1 MARQGGF
8 TLIEM
13 VSVIVITGILATV
26 VGMNISR
33 PIQGFMDTARR
44 AELVDKAETA
54 LNRMTREIRL
64 ALPNSI
70 RISGVTLEFLR
81 TLTGGRYRARL
92 DPGGGSDLLDFTTNA
107 DTFDVLGGMP
117 NLLNIVAGGGG
128 QGACLNGLIDCLVIF
143 NTGQSGADAYRG
155 DNIAGISLVNKGPP
169 VVQLGFDNSDVGG
182 WRFPFSSPRQRF
194 YVVDTPVSFVCD
206 LGQGQITRHAE
217 YPITVAQNPAPAG
230 NGSLLVDKVSACSY
244 SYSPGTATRGGLVTL
259 SLTIT
264 DAGESVRLLQQVHIP
279 NQP

>member
-1 MARQGGF
+1 MRDATGF

-33 PIQGFMDTARR
+33 PIQGYLDTARR

-70 RISGVTLEFLR
+70 RVSGGSMEFLR
-81 TLTGGRYRARL
+81 SLSGGRYRARP
-92 DPGGGSDLLDFTTNA
+92 DPGGGSDELDFAA
-107 DTFDVLGGMP
+107 DADSFDVLGGMP
-117 NLLNIVAGGGG
+117 SLLNIIAGAGGR
-128 QGACLNGLIDCLVIF
+128 ADCLSGVSDCLVIF
-143 NTGQSGADAYRG
+143 NTGQPGADAYRG
-155 DNIAGISLVNKGPP
+155 DNIAGISLVDKGPP
-169 VVQLGFDNSDVGG
+169 VVRLSFDNSDVPG
-182 WRFPFSSPRQRF
+182 WHFPFASPRQRF

-206 LGQGQITRHAE
+206 LASGRITRHAQ
-217 YPITVAQNPAPAG
+217 YPISAVQNPAPAG
-230 NGSLLVDKVSACSY
+230 NGSLLVDRVSACSF
-244 SYSPGTATRGGLVTL
+244 SYSPGSATRDGLVTL
-259 SLTIT
+259 ALSIT
-264 DAGESVRLLQQVHIP
+264 DSGESVHLLQQVHIP

>member
-1 MARQGGF
+1 MDRGHGF

-13 VSVIVITGILATV
+13 VSVIVITGILAAV

-33 PIQGFMDTARR
+33 PIQGFLDTARR

-70 RISGVTLEFLR
+70 RISGSTLEILR
-81 TLTGGRYRARL
+81 TLSGGRYRARL
-92 DPGGGSDLLDFTTNA
+92 DPGGGSDALDFTSNA
-107 DTFDVLGGMP
+107 DSFDVLGSMP
-117 NLLNIVAGGGG
+117 NLLSIVAGAGGR
-128 QGACLNGLIDCLVIF
+128 ADCLNGIADCLVVF
-143 NTGQSGADAYRG
+143 NTGQPGADAYLG

-169 VVQLGFDNSDVGG
+169 VVQLSFDNSDVPG
-182 WRFPFSSPRQRF
+182 WHFPFTSPRQRF

-206 LGQGQITRHAE
+206 LVTGQITRHAQ
-217 YPITVAQNPAPAG
+217 YPISAVQDPSPAG
-230 NGSLLVDKVSACSY
+230 NSSLLVDKLSACSF
-244 SYSPGTATRGGLVTL
+244 SYSPGNATRDGLVTL
-259 SLTIT
+259 ALSIS
-264 DAGESVRLLQQVHIP
+264 DSGESVHLLQQVHIP